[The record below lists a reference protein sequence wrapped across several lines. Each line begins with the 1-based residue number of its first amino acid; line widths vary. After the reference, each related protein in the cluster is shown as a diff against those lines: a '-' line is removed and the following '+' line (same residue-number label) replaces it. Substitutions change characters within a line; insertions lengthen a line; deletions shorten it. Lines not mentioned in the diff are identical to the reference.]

1 MQIAD
6 NGSQDYFGA
15 NRAVTPAS
23 QIPAE
28 AYLYFPNGGDDLFFT
43 CEGQQY
49 RRIFEGNLKL
59 KPEEQAKL
67 DAFMELIKQNNIVFK
82 DPVWTPGYIFR
93 FLQAKKFDLKLALES
108 LVEHGQWRKK
118 NLPPILTDRV
128 KESLEKGVL
137 YICGRDCK
145 YRPIMVLRCDLILQL
160 QVGHKLSIVK
170 CR

>member
-6 NGSQDYFGA
+6 NGSQDSFGA
-15 NRAVTPAS
+15 NRAATPAS

-93 FLQAKKFDLKLALES
+93 FLQGKKFDLKLALES
-108 LVEHGQWRKK
+108 GRAWAVEKEKPAPDPYGQGEGESRKRST
-118 NLPPILTDRV
+118 LH
-128 KESLEKGVL
+128 
-137 YICGRDCK
+137 
-145 YRPIMVLRCDLILQL
+145 LR
-160 QVGHKLSIVK
+160 
-170 CR
+170 